1 LDERHSRLCVFTHP
15 TVRDAMDMALLT
27 GQRPA
32 DVLKIKR
39 ADLREGAL
47 WITQNKTG
55 VKRAIEIT
63 GELRALI
70 ERINQRPRL
79 RHSTFLIPDDGGNPL
94 GVHALRSR
102 FDKACG

>member
-79 RHSTFLIPDDGGNPL
+79 RHSTFLIQDDGGNPL